1 MTRKRNSNTLPQRLA
16 ATATQPKIQQ
26 RRDGYV
32 NKIAPK
38 AISRARADIATWK
51 AALRTADNVENPRRA
66 KLINLYKD
74 AMLDALLTSQ
84 IEMRVQHVLSTP
96 FAITKNGEADE
107 ELTKLVSSAKWA
119 RELNRHILES
129 VYYGHTLIEFM
140 TDNFGQLE
148 VELLPRTNVIPE
160 LGVLLYKEDDTKGI
174 EYRTMREY
182 GTWILEFG
190 SNDDYGLL
198 NKAIPH
204 ALFKRFAQACW
215 SELCEIYGIP
225 PRVMQTNTQ
234 DPEMLSRAESM
245 MRDMGAAAW
254 YIIDSDE
261 KFEWAKGA
269 DTNGDVYKNLIA
281 LCNSEESMLISG
293 VVQGQDTVNGN
304 RSKEESSGKL
314 FDKII
319 QADKAM
325 LQGYWN
331 SSVIPALVRIGVLPE
346 GVEFELQQ
354 EEDLEKLW
362 KQTHQALQYFDVET
376 EWIKTKFGIAV
387 TGPRKQAAAPGAE
400 LKVDSFFD

>member
-51 AALRTADNVENPRRA
+51 AALRTADNVENPRRS

-215 SELCEIYGIP
+215 SELCEINGIP

-376 EWIKTKFGIAV
+376 DWIKTKFGIAV